1 MQCFVAVHAVTFLG
15 IAAFTQLCGLTLYS
29 VVFPRVPAVKA
40 YRLKAMQQGSLTVS
54 DDLAVAGVKKE
65 SKVLIL
71 PTSMKEIH

>member
-1 MQCFVAVHAVTFLG
+1 
-15 IAAFTQLCGLTLYS
+15 

-54 DDLAVAGVKKE
+54 DDLAVAGLKKE

-71 PTSMKEIH
+71 PTSMKEIC